1 MEISNT
7 DISTFLN
14 MVDTFYNNAWNR
26 LVLYAALIIVI
37 AGIVLPIILQFVSQR
52 IQQSKNTEMENKLRE
67 KLTNSINLKAK
78 SIEENNRN
86 IIDNYFKEKEK
97 TIENNLVQIKRNI
110 NFSIGLNYHNLALQS
125 VKGRDYIHRISYPIS
140 AGISYINAKNESEL
154 KKMLRVLEKHCLD
167 LNKINDSFEVEE
179 LKKSLHNFF
188 SKLEVEYPDE
198 RYSSEIKRIKKAIFN
213 ASKA

>member
-14 MVDTFYNNAWNR
+14 MVDTFYNNAWDR

-52 IQQSKNTEMENKLRE
+52 IQQSRNTEMENKLRE
-67 KLTNSINLKAK
+67 ELTNSINLKGK

-125 VKGRDYIHRISYPIS
+125 VKGRDYFHKISYPIS
-140 AGISYINAKNESEL
+140 AGISYIDAKNESEL
-154 KKMLRVLEKHCLD
+154 KKMLRVLERHCSD

-179 LKKSLHNFF
+179 LKKSLYNFF
-188 SKLEVEYPDE
+188 SKLEAEYPDA
-198 RYSSEIKRIKKAIFN
+198 RYSSEIKKIKKAIFN